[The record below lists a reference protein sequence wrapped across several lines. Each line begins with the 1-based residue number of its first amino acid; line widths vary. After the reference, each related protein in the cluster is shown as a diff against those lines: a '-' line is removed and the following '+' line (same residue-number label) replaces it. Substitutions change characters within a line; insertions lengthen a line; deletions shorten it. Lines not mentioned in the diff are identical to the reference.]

1 MSTINKTFLRVLLAI
16 ACCIALA
23 FSLLPQA
30 EAAMRADVVTGKVTL
45 NGQVIDNKNA
55 KYPLLTYSNITYFP
69 MTYHLSRFMGVS
81 TDWNGGSKTLDIT
94 AGGARTAYVAETGK
108 KQSGS
113 VSVTLP
119 SYKISVNG
127 AQINNKEEKY
137 PIFNYNGITYFPLTW
152 AYAVDSFGWSYQWD
166 AVNGLRID
174 TSSASAPAPVEP
186 GTGDAAL
193 DKALTILNSKYAT
206 GGKYHGMLEGGGK
219 KTSFDAALDV
229 SSTPD
234 VTTVKFT
241 AEPFPFFDNGVSYF
255 ANYYAVK
262 GGFASDEQIGISGNS
277 PELGDVGYPIH
288 AEVDVW
294 AENSYIGKCFLDCQ
308 FTGARSKH
316 ITDFKRT
323 AAVGSA
329 ETWMLHVSYAEDS
342 FTGYTAEL
350 SVDTAKN
357 TVTQLILRTANYTL
371 TMTPA

>member
-69 MTYHLSRFMGVS
+69 MTYQLSRFMGVE
-81 TDWNGGSKTLDIT
+81 TDWNNAAKSLNIT
-94 AGGARTAYVAETGK
+94 AGGAQSAYVAETGK
-108 KQSGS
+108 AQRGS
-113 VSVTLP
+113 VAVTLA

-127 AQINNKEEKY
+127 APINNREEKY

-174 TSSASAPAPVEP
+174 TSSAPAPAPVEP

-219 KTSFDAALDV
+219 KTGFDATLDV

-277 PELGDVGYPIH
+277 PELGDVGYPIY
-288 AEVDVW
+288 AEVAEW

-308 FTGARSKH
+308 FTGARSNH
-316 ITDFKRT
+316 ITDAKR
-323 AAVGSA
+323 VSSSGST
-329 ETWMLHVSYAEDS
+329 ETWELTVTFASDG
-342 FTGYTAEL
+342 FTGYTASV
-350 SVDTAKN
+350 SVDTAKSA
-357 TVTQLILRTANYTL
+357 VTQIGRASCRERV
-371 TMTPA
+371 

>member
-30 EAAMRADVVTGKVTL
+30 EAAMRADVVTAKVTL

-55 KYPLLTYSNITYFP
+55 KYPLLSYSNITYFP
-69 MTYHLSRFMGVS
+69 MTYHLSRFMGVE
-81 TDWNGGSKTLDIT
+81 TDWNGTAKSLNIT
-94 AGGARTAYVAETGK
+94 AGGAQSAYVAEPGK
-108 KQSGS
+108 APKGS

-119 SYKISVNG
+119 SYRISVNG
-127 AQINNKEEKY
+127 ALIDNKEATY
-137 PIFNYNGITYFPLTW
+137 PIFNYNGVTYFPLTFRY
-152 AYAVDSFGWSYQWD
+152 AYESFGWGYQWD
-166 AVNGLRID
+166 AENGLRID
-174 TSSASAPAPVEP
+174 TTSAPAHVPTEP
-186 GTGDAAL
+186 NTGNAAL

-229 SSTPD
+229 NNRAD
-234 VTTVKFT
+234 TVYVNFT
-241 AEPFPFFDNGVSYF
+241 AEPFPFFENGAAYIV
-255 ANYYAVK
+255 NYYPK
-262 GGFASDEQIGISGNS
+262 NGGFASEPLIRCSGSGLS
-277 PELGDVGYPIH
+277 PNESNTS
-288 AEVDVW
+288 AE
-294 AENSYIGKCFLDCQ
+294 SLYIGKCFVNCQ

-323 AAVGSA
+323 AAAGSA
-329 ETWMLHVSYAEDS
+329 GTWMLTVSYEDDS

-350 SVDTAKN
+350 SVDTAKSA
-357 TVTQLILRTANYTL
+357 VTQLILRTANYTL

>member
-45 NGQVIDNKNA
+45 NGQIIDNKNA

-69 MTYHLSRFMGVS
+69 MTYHLSRFMGVE
-81 TDWNGGSKTLDIT
+81 TDWNNAAKSLNIT
-94 AGGARTAYVAETGK
+94 AGGAQSAYVAETGK
-108 KQSGS
+108 AQRGS
-113 VSVTLP
+113 VAVTLA

-193 DKALTILNSKYAT
+193 DKALTILNNKYAT
-206 GGKYHGMLEGGGK
+206 GGKYRGMLESGGK
-219 KTSFDAALDV
+219 KTSFDAALEVANMSDV
-229 SSTPD
+229 SL
-234 VTTVKFT
+234 VYFT
-241 AEPFPFFDNGVSYF
+241 AEPFPFFENGAAYSV
-255 ANYYAVK
+255 NYYPK
-262 GGFASDEQIGISGNS
+262 NGGFVSEPLIGYRGTSSHPAIPYETDTS
-277 PELGDVGYPIH
+277 
-288 AEVDVW
+288 AE
-294 AENSYIGKCFLDCQ
+294 SFYIGKCFVNCQ

-350 SVDTAKN
+350 SVDTAKSA
-357 TVTQLILRTANYTL
+357 VTQIVIRTANYTL

>member
-69 MTYHLSRFMGVS
+69 MTYQLSRFMGVE
-81 TDWNGGSKTLDIT
+81 TDWNNAAKSLNIT
-94 AGGARTAYVAETGK
+94 AGGAQSAYVAETGK
-108 KQSGS
+108 AQRGS
-113 VSVTLP
+113 VAVTP
-119 SYKISVNG
+119 ASYKISVNG

-166 AVNGLRID
+166 AENGLRID
-174 TSSASAPAPVEP
+174 TTSAPARVPTEP
-186 GTGDAAL
+186 NTGDTAL
-193 DKALTILNSKYAT
+193 DKALTILNNSYAA
-206 GGKYHGMLEGGGK
+206 GGKYRGTLESGGK
-219 KTSFDAALDV
+219 KTSFDSVLDV
-229 SSTPD
+229 NNRAD
-234 VTTVKFT
+234 TVYVNFT
-241 AEPFPFFDNGVSYF
+241 AEPFPFFENGAAYIV
-255 ANYYAVK
+255 NYYPK
-262 GGFASDEQIGISGNS
+262 NGGFASEPTIGYSGTS
-277 PELGDVGYPIH
+277 SHPAIPYETDTS
-288 AEVDVW
+288 AE
-294 AENSYIGKCFLDCQ
+294 SFYIGKCFVACQ
-308 FTGARSKH
+308 FTGTRSKH
-316 ITDFKRT
+316 ITDAKL
-323 AAVGSA
+323 VSSSNGI
-329 ETWMLHVSYAEDS
+329 ETWALTVSFADGA

>member
-1 MSTINKTFLRVLLAI
+1 MRNEKITPLYERLSRDDELQGESNSISNQKKMLEDYARRNGLPNPTHFTDDGVSGTRFDRPGFLAMMEEVEAGRVEAI
-16 ACCIALA
+16 
-23 FSLLPQA
+23 
-30 EAAMRADVVTGKVTL
+30 R
-45 NGQVIDNKNA
+45 
-55 KYPLLTYSNITYFP
+55 YFP
-69 MTYHLSRFMGVS
+69 
-81 TDWNGGSKTLDIT
+81 
-94 AGGARTAYVAETGK
+94 GK
-108 KQSGS
+108 F
-113 VSVTLP
+113 
-119 SYKISVNG
+119 
-127 AQINNKEEKY
+127 
-137 PIFNYNGITYFPLTW
+137 FN
-152 AYAVDSFGWSYQWD
+152 
-166 AVNGLRID
+166 
-174 TSSASAPAPVEP
+174 
-186 GTGDAAL
+186 AAL

-219 KTSFDAALDV
+219 KTGFDAALDV

-277 PELGDVGYPIH
+277 PELGDVGYPIY
-288 AEVDVW
+288 AEVAVW

-323 AAVGSA
+323 AAAGSA
-329 ETWMLHVSYAEDS
+329 ETWTLHVSYAEDS

-350 SVDTAKN
+350 SVDTAKSV
-357 TVTQLILRTANYTL
+357 VTQIVIRTANYTL

>member
-30 EAAMRADVVTGKVTL
+30 EAAMRADVVTAKVTL

-69 MTYHLSRFMGVS
+69 MTYHLSRFMGVE
-81 TDWNGGSKTLDIT
+81 TDWNNASKSLNIT
-94 AGGARTAYVAETGK
+94 AGGEQSAYVAETGK
-108 KQSGS
+108 AQRGS
-113 VSVTLP
+113 VAVTLA

-174 TSSASAPAPVEP
+174 TSSAPAPAPVEP

-193 DKALTILNSKYAT
+193 DKALTILNNSYAA
-206 GGKYHGMLEGGGK
+206 GGKYRGMLEGGGK
-219 KTSFDAALDV
+219 KTSFDAVLDV
-229 SSTPD
+229 NNRADTIF
-234 VTTVKFT
+234 VKFT
-241 AEPFPFFDNGVSYF
+241 AEPFPFFDGGVSYSV
-255 ANYYAVK
+255 NYYPK
-262 GGFASDEQIGISGNS
+262 NGGFASEPLIACSGTGLS
-277 PELGDVGYPIH
+277 PNESNTS
-288 AEVDVW
+288 AE
-294 AENSYIGKCFLDCQ
+294 SLYIGKCFVNCQ

-323 AAVGSA
+323 AAAGSA
-329 ETWMLHVSYAEDS
+329 ETWMLTVSYEDDS

-350 SVDTAKN
+350 SVDTDKSA
-357 TVTQLILRTANYTL
+357 VTQIVIRTANYTL

>member
-55 KYPLLTYSNITYFP
+55 KYPLLSYSNITYFP
-69 MTYHLSRFMGVS
+69 MTYHLSRFMGVE
-81 TDWNGGSKTLDIT
+81 TDWNNASKSLNIT
-94 AGGARTAYVAETGK
+94 AGGAQSAYVAEPGK
-108 KQSGS
+108 APRGS

-119 SYKISVNG
+119 SYKVYING
-127 AQINNKEEKY
+127 ALSNDVDDTW
-137 PIFNYNGITYFPLTW
+137 PIFNYNGVTYFPLTFRY
-152 AYAVDSFGWSYQWD
+152 AYESFGWGYQWD
-166 AVNGLRID
+166 AENGLRID
-174 TSSASAPAPVEP
+174 TTTAPARVPTEP
-186 GTGDAAL
+186 NTGDTAL
-193 DKALTILNSKYAT
+193 DKALTILNNSYLA
-206 GGKYHGMLEGGGK
+206 GGKYRGTLESGGK
-219 KTSFDAALDV
+219 KTNFDAVLDV
-229 SSTPD
+229 NNRADTIF
-234 VTTVKFT
+234 VKFT
-241 AEPFPFFDNGVSYF
+241 AEPFPFFDGGVSYSV
-255 ANYYAVK
+255 NYYPK
-262 GGFASDEQIGISGNS
+262 NGGFASEPLIACSGTGLS
-277 PELGDVGYPIH
+277 PNESNTS
-288 AEVDVW
+288 AE
-294 AENSYIGKCFLDCQ
+294 SLYIGKCFVNCQ

-323 AAVGSA
+323 AAAGSA
-329 ETWMLHVSYAEDS
+329 ETWMLTVSYEDDS

>member
-30 EAAMRADVVTGKVTL
+30 EAAMRADVVTAKVTL

-55 KYPLLTYSNITYFP
+55 KYPLLSYSNITYFP
-69 MTYHLSRFMGVS
+69 MTYHLSRFMGVE
-81 TDWNGGSKTLDIT
+81 TDWNNASKSLNIT
-94 AGGARTAYVAETGK
+94 AGGAQSAYVAEPGK
-108 KQSGS
+108 APRGS

-119 SYKISVNG
+119 SYKVY
-127 AQINNKEEKY
+127 INSALSNDVDDTW
-137 PIFNYNGITYFPLTW
+137 PIFNYNGVTYFPLTFRY
-152 AYAVDSFGWSYQWD
+152 AYESFGWGYQWD
-166 AVNGLRID
+166 AENGLRID
-174 TSSASAPAPVEP
+174 TTSAPARLPTEP
-186 GTGDAAL
+186 NTGDTAL
-193 DKALTILNSKYAT
+193 DKALTILNNSYAA
-206 GGKYHGMLEGGGK
+206 GGKYRGTLEGGGK
-219 KTSFDAALDV
+219 KTSFDATLDV

-277 PELGDVGYPIH
+277 PELGDVGYPIY
-288 AEVDVW
+288 AEVAVS

-308 FTGARSKH
+308 FTGARSNH
-316 ITDFKRT
+316 ITDAKR
-323 AAVGSA
+323 VSSSGST
-329 ETWMLHVSYAEDS
+329 ETWALAVTFASDG

-350 SVDTAKN
+350 SVDTAKSI
-357 TVTQLILRTANYTL
+357 VTQIVIRTANYTL